1 MAGCLSLARGDER
14 RVSAEIR
21 TPRRQRASWIVAI
34 NVAVFVLMLLA
45 VELAAR
51 GLSYLLRGSGTAGL
65 PERTLNLVYEPFVM
79 FGPGWDRRLEPFR
92 AAGDPV
98 VLLVGGSTAQG
109 FAPEIL
115 ARAIAQRVGR
125 TVRVANAAYGG
136 YEARQEVVVASLW
149 APTIAPAVIVSL
161 DGQNDLEHRL
171 RVDSPGRFFLDG
183 AYRTYLTRPAI
194 APLAWL
200 LAHSQAYNGLVRWS
214 ARRSIGDWTRYAD
227 AIPVYVDAEHALNV
241 IARGLGAARLMVLQP
256 SMAFKQPLAP
266 EERAFTA
273 YAYREPVMKALYD
286 RAAADLNRLAARD
299 QIAFLDARTI
309 YDGLTAPL
317 FSDDVHF
324 RSKEGYEILARAI
337 AAALP
342 ADAIGAAH
350 P

>member
-1 MAGCLSLARGDER
+1 
-14 RVSAEIR
+14 
-21 TPRRQRASWIVAI
+21 
-34 NVAVFVLMLLA
+34 
-45 VELAAR
+45 
-51 GLSYLLRGSGTAGL
+51 
-65 PERTLNLVYEPFVM
+65 
-79 FGPGWDRRLEPFR
+79 
-92 AAGDPV
+92 
-98 VLLVGGSTAQG
+98 
-109 FAPEIL
+109 
-115 ARAIAQRVGR
+115 
-125 TVRVANAAYGG
+125 
-136 YEARQEVVVASLW
+136 
-149 APTIAPAVIVSL
+149 
-161 DGQNDLEHRL
+161 
-171 RVDSPGRFFLDG
+171 
-183 AYRTYLTRPAI
+183 
-194 APLAWL
+194 
-200 LAHSQAYNGLVRWS
+200 
-214 ARRSIGDWTRYAD
+214 
-227 AIPVYVDAEHALNV
+227 
-241 IARGLGAARLMVLQP
+241 MVLQP